1 MKWVHFVG
9 VSGIG
14 MSAAAEIT
22 LCSDMK
28 VSGSAIER
36 NSLIDRLIE
45 GGMEFFFGHKPEHVQ
60 NPDLVVASA
69 AVPPDNPE
77 LLEAGR
83 RGIPVYLYSQY
94 LGMLMS
100 EKRGIAVAGTHGK
113 TTTTAILALMLWMG
127 GINPTVVCG
136 GVMKNFSSNA
146 LCGSGNYFLSEACE
160 YNRSFLHLSK
170 WYAIV
175 TNIEADHLDYYRDI
189 NEIRDAFAVFLKE
202 TNPDGFLVVNG
213 DDENLKR
220 ILEDFGKDGVRVYT
234 VGYGSGNHYRVSHEG
249 RGNGFYSV
257 KMFQDGKSIL
267 KARVPVPGVFNC
279 VNAALAAVCALNLGI
294 NCDIV
299 TSAIESFKGTE
310 RRFELLGMVKG
321 NPVYSDYA
329 HHPTEIRSFLKALRE
344 RYPSRR
350 IAVVFQPH
358 QYSRTS
364 IFFHEFIDA
373 LRAVDFLIITE
384 IYRQRD
390 SEEAVKSVSGVDLY
404 HATEGV
410 MGKRV
415 VFKAVNEEIF
425 SALEGLDVNGWVCA
439 FMGAGDIDSDAR
451 RFVKI
456 NTL

>member
-22 LCSDMK
+22 LRSGMR
-28 VSGSAIER
+28 VSGSATER
-36 NSLIDRLIE
+36 NSLVDRLVESGI
-45 GGMEFFFGHKPEHVQ
+45 EFFLGHSPDHVK

-69 AVPPDNPE
+69 AVPSDNPE
-77 LLEAGR
+77 LLEAGK
-83 RGIPVYLYSQY
+83 RGIPVCLYSQY

-113 TTTTAILALMLWMG
+113 TTTTAMLALMLWMG
-127 GINPTVVCG
+127 GMNPTVVCG

-146 LCGSGNYFLSEACE
+146 LFGSGDYFLSEACE

-189 NEIRDAFAVFLKE
+189 DEIRDAFAVFLRE
-202 TNPDGFLVVNG
+202 INPEGFLVVNG

-220 ILEDFGKDGVRVYT
+220 IFQNPAMDAVKIYT
-234 VGYGSGNHYRVSHEG
+234 VGYGSRNRYRVMSEG
-249 RGNGFYSV
+249 CGNGFYSV
-257 KMFQDGKSIL
+257 KVFEDEKSIL
-267 KARVPVPGVFNC
+267 KAKVPVPGVFNC
-279 VNAALAAVCALNLGI
+279 LNAALAGVCALNLGI
-294 NCDIV
+294 SYDLIN
-299 TSAIESFKGTE
+299 SAIEAFKGTE
-310 RRFELLGMVKG
+310 RRFEMLGVVKG

-350 IAVVFQPH
+350 VAAVFQPH

-364 IFFHEFIDA
+364 IFFNEFIDA
-373 LRAVDFLIITE
+373 LRVVDFLIITE

-390 SEEAVKSVSGVDLY
+390 SEEAVRSISGVDLY
-404 HATEGV
+404 HAIEGA

-415 VFKAVNEEIF
+415 AFKAVNEEIF
-425 SALEGLDVNGWVCA
+425 TALEELDSNRWVCA
-439 FMGAGDIDSDAR
+439 FIGAGDIDSTAR
-451 RFVKI
+451 RFVEIK
-456 NTL
+456 TF